1 MESNLS
7 GNNIHGLPEEIV
19 CGVAVRAINNNRIL
33 VTPKR
38 ITKYSIT
45 GKPEESFTGWLSDN
59 DDTEHEISELIK
71 MTGDYLSRA
80 QRGETALNGKDD
92 PVRRGIIKILE
103 ERGVPHICEPGTWM
117 ETRFGSKQP
126 TRH

>member
-1 MESNLS
+1 
-7 GNNIHGLPEEIV
+7 
-19 CGVAVRAINNNRIL
+19 

-45 GKPEESFTGWLSDN
+45 GKPEESFTGWLSTDA
-59 DDTEHEISELIK
+59 DTEHEVSELIK
-71 MTGDYLSRA
+71 MTGDYLRKA
-80 QRGETALNGKDD
+80 QLGHKAPNGNDD
-92 PVRRGIIKILE
+92 PVRQRIIKILE

-117 ETRFGSKQP
+117 ETRFDPKLA